1 MIAFETGRIRPPS
14 EAQSILLRITRSCHW
29 NRCAF
34 CPVYKHE
41 QYSIRKVDEI
51 KRDID
56 AMAAVADR
64 IRRRMDGACGVGA
77 DRAKVVD
84 AIEGL
89 DHDDTVDV
97 DCAQLMALWMFHGLR
112 SVFLQD
118 ADALVLRTEQLVE
131 ILNHLR
137 AAFPTVTRITS
148 YSRAK
153 TVSRKSPDELKAL
166 RAAGLNRIHVGM
178 ESGSDAVLSLMQK
191 GVTQEEHTR
200 SGRQVVAAGIEL
212 SEYFMPG
219 LGGQDL
225 SAEHAVESATV
236 LNAVNPT
243 FIRIRTTVPVPGTP
257 LYRMMTEGRWLPL
270 TEEEKVRELRTC
282 LERLDGITSTV
293 QSDHMMNLLEDVAGT
308 LPGDKQRILGPID
321 RFLGMNPS
329 SREAYIVGRRIG
341 RFRYVSDYVPSAE
354 VETVRRELIAR
365 FGSTERGIMAIVAN
379 FV

>member
-29 NRCAF
+29 NSCAF

-51 KRDID
+51 KRDLD

-77 DRAKVVD
+77 DRAKAVD

-89 DHDDTVDV
+89 DRDDTVDV
-97 DCAQLMALWMFHGLR
+97 DCAQLMAMWMFHGLR

-191 GVTQEEHTR
+191 GVTQEEHIR
-200 SGRQVVAAGIEL
+200 SGRQVVAAEIEL

-257 LYRMMTEGRWLPL
+257 LHRMMTEGRWLASSDGRVWGAAVSNRWASSIRVACRMAPP
-270 TEEEKVRELRTC
+270 ERPAACRNSIRRNRMAPRTNA
-282 LERLDGITSTV
+282 LSSSLPMAANSKTV
-293 QSDHMMNLLEDVAGT
+293 
-308 LPGDKQRILGPID
+308 GPE
-321 RFLGMNPS
+321 S
-329 SREAYIVGRRIG
+329 K
-341 RFRYVSDYVPSAE
+341 
-354 VETVRRELIAR
+354 
-365 FGSTERGIMAIVAN
+365 
-379 FV
+379 